1 MRANAEHWGP
11 ETHEQWHRDTT
22 KHEDLPMRIYIGNL
36 AYTTTEQALRQ
47 VFAVYGVVDHVTIPQ
62 DRELGRPRGFGFVE
76 MPHPTQALAAIHGL
90 NGTSLGGRTVT
101 VNEARPQERTS
112 PQRPRQERRPQ
123 W

>member
-1 MRANAEHWGP
+1 
-11 ETHEQWHRDTT
+11 
-22 KHEDLPMRIYIGNL
+22 MRIYIGNL
-36 AYTTTEQALRQ
+36 AYTITEQALRQ
-47 VFAVYGVVDHVTIPQ
+47 VFAAYGVVDYVTIPQ

-76 MPHPTQALAAIHGL
+76 MPHATQALAAIHGL

-112 PQRPRQERRPQ
+112 PQRPQRPREERRPR